1 MRRLRQTVFVPTV
14 PVTRYADTAVGRI
27 AYQLVGDG
35 DPDLLVLHPLAIPI
49 DHMWDE
55 PTLVRF
61 LERLA
66 SFTCSIWFDPRGRG
80 ASDPLPHAEGRLA
93 ESVADDMLA
102 LLDSLGCERVAALG
116 LGPPATLFA
125 ASHPERTQ
133 AFIQFSAGRGGLSGT
148 YQLGDDLE
156 PTLSRVRRTWGT
168 EDALDAVAPSVA
180 DDDRLRRW
188 FARCE
193 RLSCTADEAVWRL
206 RAITEVDFRAVLPL
220 VRVPTLVLH
229 RSGDTPAAAQA
240 RSAAECIPGVRQI
253 DVPGDDYLFFVG
265 DTGPMLDAIEEF
277 LTGALPEHRSDRV
290 LATVLFTDI
299 VSSTEQLTRLGDR
312 RWKELL
318 VTHDELLR
326 AEVERFRG
334 RLVGSTGDGVLAIF
348 DGPGR
353 AVRCTCALRDA
364 VRPLGLDIRIGLHSG
379 EIELRGDD
387 VTGMAVHIGARVA
400 ALAAAGEV
408 LVSRTVTDLVAGS
421 DIEFEDRGDHELKGV
436 PGTWHLY
443 SVIA

>member
-1 MRRLRQTVFVPTV
+1 MSVPSV

-27 AYQLVGDG
+27 AFQLVGDG
-35 DPDLLVLHPLAIPI
+35 DPAVLVLHPSVFPVDL
-49 DHMWDE
+49 MWDE

-80 ASDPLPHAEGRLA
+80 ASDPMPHDEDRLLA
-93 ESVADDMLA
+93 ESTADDMLA
-102 LLDSLGCERVAALG
+102 LLDFLGCERVTALG
-116 LGPPATLFA
+116 LGPTAAFFA
-125 ASHPERTQ
+125 ATHPERTR
-133 AFIQFSAGRGGLSGT
+133 ALIQLDPGRTLFSGT
-148 YQLGDDLE
+148 SQLGDDLE
-156 PTLSRVRRTWGT
+156 PLQSRVRRTWGT
-168 EDALDAVAPSVA
+168 EASLDTVAPSVA
-180 DDDRLRRW
+180 DDHRMRRW
-188 FARCE
+188 LARSE
-193 RLSCTADEAVWRL
+193 RLTSTPDEAVWRL
-206 RAITEVDFRAVLPL
+206 QAASGLDLRAVTPL
-220 VRVPTLVLH
+220 IQVPTLVL
-229 RSGDTPAAAQA
+229 Q
-240 RSAAECIPGVRQI
+240 RSAATDAAARTRSVAKRIPGVRQI
-253 DVPGDDYLFFVG
+253 DVPGEEYLFFVG
-265 DTGPMLDAIEEF
+265 DTGSMLDAIEEF
-277 LTGALPEHRSDRV
+277 LTGELPAHRSDRV

-299 VSSTEQLTRLGDR
+299 VSSTEHATRMGDR
-312 RWKELL
+312 RFKELQ

-334 RLVGSTGDGVLAIF
+334 RFVRSTGDGALATF

-353 AVRCTCALRDA
+353 AVRCAGAIRDA
-364 VRPLGLDIRIGLHSG
+364 VRPLGLDIRAGLHSG

-387 VTGMAVHIGARVA
+387 VAGIAVHIGARVS

-421 DIEFEDRGDHELKGV
+421 GIEFDDRGEHKLKGV